1 MSDRKPDH
9 WLRELA
15 GLLGTV
21 YLLPLVICLIAV
33 VLLLLLIALRS
44 C

>member
-1 MSDRKPDH
+1 MPEKRADR

-21 YLLPLVICLIAV
+21 YILPLVVCLIAV